1 MRAIEDEIMA
11 CELLWLDSIYL
22 DCRRTSYELDPSLDW
37 PRIKDTS
44 LTLDQLSSELLE
56 GSYYI

>member
-1 MRAIEDEIMA
+1 MA